1 MWRVKVKG
9 MKASKT
15 FLAACIWIAASAG
28 GAAHAGNYS
37 LGEGYTAGPVNIAG
51 YLNLVAEQ
59 PRGAERQLVVDDIS
73 LFMGARLNR
82 YLNPFFEAEF
92 SGATLWKE
100 HGHLLGDNHPR
111 FVLERLYN
119 DVHLSPELTLRAGKM
134 LSPVGE
140 WNTIHAAPLVSTV
153 TRPLTTHRGFPEY
166 TSGAALQYAPTDDRK
181 PEVSL
186 YWQPG
191 GELRPR
197 PVEREYQDV
206 AGAHLNWATGLTDKI
221 GLSVQHAR
229 VRNTSDAQWLVGL
242 NARRTVG
249 PLQLE
254 TEATHIRIDGA
265 NPARVRD
272 REWGAYLLG
281 SYALGE
287 RWSVLARYEH
297 FADRNA
303 RAGSRN
309 ALAGIS
315 FRQHPAVVWK
325 LEYVKQSGA
334 VLDMRTGVYA
344 SLAVLF

>member
-1 MWRVKVKG
+1 M
-9 MKASKT
+9 
-15 FLAACIWIAASAG
+15 AAGIWLAASAG
-28 GAAHAGNYS
+28 GAARAGNYNI
-37 LGEGYTAGPVNIAG
+37 GEGYTAGPVNIAG
-51 YLNLVAEQ
+51 YLNLVGENV
-59 PRGAERQLVVDDIS
+59 RGGERQLVVDDIS

-119 DVHLSPELTLRAGKM
+119 DIHLTPELTLRAGKM

-140 WNTIHAAPLVSTV
+140 WNSIHAAPLVPTV
-153 TRPLTTHRGFPEY
+153 TRPLTTRRGFPEY
-166 TSGAALQYAPTDDRK
+166 TSGAALQYAPNDENK
-181 PEVSL
+181 PEVNL

-197 PVEREYQDV
+197 PSEREYQDV
-206 AGAHLNWATGLTDKI
+206 AGVHLNWATGLTDKI

-229 VRNTSDAQWLVGL
+229 VRNTGDAQWLAGV
-242 NARRTVG
+242 NARQTLGR
-249 PLQLE
+249 LQLE
-254 TEATHIRIDGA
+254 TEATHIRISGV

-281 SYALGE
+281 SYALDE

-297 FADRNA
+297 FADRGV
-303 RAGSRN
+303 RSGSRN

-315 FRQHPAVVWK
+315 FRQQPSVVWK

-334 VLDMRTGVYA
+334 VLDLRTGVQA